1 MEERIQK
8 IISAA
13 GVASRR
19 AAEELIAEGRVR
31 VNGQV
36 VTELG
41 TKADASKDHIKVDGK
56 LINPH
61 QPKTYI
67 MLNKPVGFVT
77 TMSDPEGRPTVQD
90 LLKGVKVRVYPVGR
104 LDYNTEGMLI
114 MTNDGDFAF
123 QVTHP
128 KHELPKTYLAKL
140 KGVLDEKQ
148 IEMIET
154 GLFLDDGKTAPA
166 KLRKIRKE
174 EANSWV
180 ELTITEGRKRQVRR
194 MFDRVGRSVIKLK
207 RTKTGNLVLGDL
219 PEGTFRYLTPIEVK
233 GLMDLSQKTEVKP
246 PQPASLRKPAVLRK
260 EGPAAGVT
268 GIGSRS
274 PRPEYRGQGTT
285 GRGRDERQPKKYEA
299 RTRPTASMV
308 MQDTTDGR
316 RKNQI
321 FKPRPVDEPAVASGR
336 TTRPGVV
343 RQREDSERG
352 TATGAAVR
360 KTAPASTGN
369 RETRRV
375 PAQRSWASTKSSEAR
390 SRGSRYETQEEG
402 RRPASGSR
410 PNRGAFAGSRGPG
423 GAAGFGTRGDST
435 YRPAS
440 RPASS
445 RPATTASTGRSAPAA
460 AMGRPEVTRKPD
472 QRPWPS
478 TRKSGPGSK
487 GPGVVSGYG
496 PRKDSGA
503 RPATRSDTSRPTTR
517 PGFDRPAPGAV
528 SGRPET
534 RRKPAPRS
542 WPGSKSGDSRGKGA
556 GYEGRSEGKWQSSG
570 PRPNKSTHTGGKGPR
585 RVNRPAGSRGPGQG
599 ASNRGPRR

>member
-1 MEERIQK
+1 MLERIQK

-13 GVASRR
+13 GVTSRR

-41 TKADASKDHIKVDGK
+41 AKADADKDHIKVDGK

-67 MLNKPVGFVT
+67 MLNKPAGFVT
-77 TMSDPEGRPTVQD
+77 TMSDPEGRPTAQD

-114 MTNDGDFAF
+114 MTNDGDFAHL
-123 QVTHP
+123 VTHP

-246 PQPASLRKPAVLRK
+246 LKPAGTRKPSVLRK
-260 EGPAAGVT
+260 EGPAAGVS
-268 GIGSRS
+268 GMGWRS
-274 PRPEYRGQGTT
+274 PGSEYRGRGTA
-285 GRGRDERQPKKYEA
+285 GRGRDERQPRKYEA
-299 RTRPTASMV
+299 RTRPMGAVV
-308 MQDTTDGR
+308 MRDTTDGR
-316 RKNQI
+316 RKNQRI
-321 FKPRPVDEPAVASGR
+321 KPRLDNEPAGGGDR
-336 TTRPGVV
+336 TTRPSVV
-343 RQREDSERG
+343 RPHENRDRSTAMG
-352 TATGAAVR
+352 TAVRLTTSAA
-360 KTAPASTGN
+360 TGN
-369 RETRRV
+369 REARRIPV
-375 PAQRSWASTKSSEAR
+375 QRSWAGSKSSESR
-390 SRGSRYETQEEG
+390 SRGAVCETREEG
-402 RRPASGSR
+402 RRPASGPR
-410 PNRGAFAGSRGPG
+410 RNRGAFTGGRGPG
-423 GAAGFGTRGDST
+423 GAAGFGPRGDST
-435 YRPAS
+435 YNPTS
-440 RPASS
+440 RPTSS
-445 RPATTASTGRSAPAA
+445 RPATTAA
-460 AMGRPEVTRKPD
+460 
-472 QRPWPS
+472 
-478 TRKSGPGSK
+478 
-487 GPGVVSGYG
+487 GVG
-496 PRKDSGA
+496 
-503 RPATRSDTSRPTTR
+503 
-517 PGFDRPAPGAV
+517 RPAPGAV

-534 RRKPAPRS
+534 RRKPTPRS
-542 WPGSKSGDSRGKGA
+542 WPGAKSSASRSKSPGYQPRDGA
-556 GYEGRSEGKWQSSG
+556 RRPSSG
-570 PRPNKSTHTGGKGPR
+570 PRPNKSTYTGSKGPAR
-585 RVNRPAGSRGPGQG
+585 GQKPGSRGPGQG
-599 ASNRGPRR
+599 SGSRGPRR